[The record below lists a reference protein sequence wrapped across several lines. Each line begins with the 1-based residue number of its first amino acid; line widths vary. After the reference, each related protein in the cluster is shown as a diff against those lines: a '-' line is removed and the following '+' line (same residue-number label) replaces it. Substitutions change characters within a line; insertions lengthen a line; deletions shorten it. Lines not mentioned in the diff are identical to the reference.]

1 MAPDPRAILAC
12 RAMADLGI
20 SKDRTKPVLKRL
32 LKLYDKNWEM
42 IMAENYRVLIDAIFD
57 DEDSKVSEC
66 KIDKINDG
74 EDIEEGLTP
83 DELER
88 PLKRTRRNQEVLGS
102 SSHSNNNTN
111 VAGNILKMPKVEED
125 ELSPALQQQ
134 SLELPTSP
142 GNLAPQPASPVSPH
156 HDGLNKGKEL
166 VAVGPSAL
174 QRQPL
179 ELPTSPGHIAPQ
191 PVSPVSPHQDGRNKG
206 KQLVVAE
213 PDTHALIIPKEEP
226 LTVDMHHDEVP
237 ITVIH
242 PDTLS
247 RRDSPIRAVST
258 ENREEP
264 LESMQA
270 DENGGGGASAAKSEQ
285 RTSCQLAANPDE
297 TPGSLEIAS
306 SQLGEVKISI
316 SYNSALGRPNFQ
328 MPSIDELR
336 GLMEQRCL
344 RSYKLID
351 PNFDVIKILND
362 MCECISEIA
371 SNSSNQSQEGIAI
384 PALDVL
390 KKSPARNALG
400 AECNKNGCLPA
411 RMSNGSLNVECSANG
426 CVDNVEGKAL
436 VVVPEHQLTPN
447 QLRWLHDAND
457 VTRGEEKVEISWAN
471 EINTD
476 FPSPFQYISENLV
489 FQNAHVS
496 FSLSQIGDESCCPTC
511 FGDCLLSQ
519 QPCACASQAGKSYVY
534 ASAGVVKEDFLEEC
548 ISMTR
553 DPQQQC
559 LLYCTECPLERSK
572 KNGFPET
579 CKGHIKRKVIKEC
592 WSRCGCNMKCGNRV
606 VQRGVNYK
614 LQVFL
619 TPDGKGWG
627 LRTLEK
633 LPKGAFVCEFVGE
646 ILTISELYARN
657 TQKLTFP
664 ILLDAYWGLK
674 GASKDEEAL
683 CLDAASYGNV
693 ARFINHRCLDA
704 NLIEIPVE
712 VETPDHHYYHVAFF
726 TTREV
731 DSYEELTWDYG
742 IDFDDL
748 DHPIK
753 AFRCRCGSMFCR
765 NMKRS
770 TRSRSAIIAR

>member
-1 MAPDPRAILAC
+1 MAPDPRPILAC

-57 DEDSKVSEC
+57 DEDSK
-66 KIDKINDG
+66 G

-142 GNLAPQPASPVSPH
+142 GYLAPQPASPVSPH

-179 ELPTSPGHIAPQ
+179 ELPTSPGHLAPQ

-270 DENGGGGASAAKSEQ
+270 DENGGAGASAAKSEQ
-285 RTSCQLAANPDE
+285 RTSCQLAANSDE

-306 SQLGEVKISI
+306 SQLGE
-316 SYNSALGRPNFQ
+316 
-328 MPSIDELR
+328 
-336 GLMEQRCL
+336 
-344 RSYKLID
+344 
-351 PNFDVIKILND
+351 
-362 MCECISEIA
+362 
-371 SNSSNQSQEGIAI
+371 EGIAI

-411 RMSNGSLNVECSANG
+411 RMSNGSLNVDCSANG

-489 FQNAHVS
+489 FQNAH
-496 FSLSQIGDESCCPTC
+496 
-511 FGDCLLSQ
+511 
-519 QPCACASQAGKSYVY
+519 
-534 ASAGVVKEDFLEEC
+534 
-548 ISMTR
+548 
-553 DPQQQC
+553 
-559 LLYCTECPLERSK
+559 
-572 KNGFPET
+572 
-579 CKGHIKRKVIKEC
+579 
-592 WSRCGCNMKCGNRV
+592 
-606 VQRGVNYK
+606 
-614 LQVFL
+614 
-619 TPDGKGWG
+619 
-627 LRTLEK
+627 
-633 LPKGAFVCEFVGE
+633 
-646 ILTISELYARN
+646 
-657 TQKLTFP
+657 
-664 ILLDAYWGLK
+664 

-731 DSYEELTWDYG
+731 DAYEELTWDYG

-770 TRSRSAIIAR
+770 TSK